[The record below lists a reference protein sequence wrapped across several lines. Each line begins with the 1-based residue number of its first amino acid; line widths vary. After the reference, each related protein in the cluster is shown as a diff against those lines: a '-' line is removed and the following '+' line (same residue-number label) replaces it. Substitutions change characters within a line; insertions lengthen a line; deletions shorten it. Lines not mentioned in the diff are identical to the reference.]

1 MNQAKKALL
10 TLLLIALPSG
20 ALADYFDGNE
30 LKKLSESKRDVDV
43 AVYRGYVAGVQ
54 DSFNGVLFCSHP
66 DVRLSQA
73 AAVVSNYLASNP
85 ERWHLP
91 ARQLVGEALARAF
104 PCKK

>member
-30 LKKLSESKRDVDV
+30 LKKLSESQRDVDV
-43 AVYRGYVAGVQ
+43 TMYRGYVAGVQ
-54 DSFNGVLFCSHP
+54 DSFNGVLFCVHP

-73 AAVVSNYLASNP
+73 AAVVSNYLARNP

-91 ARQLVGEALARAF
+91 ARQLVGDALTKVF